1 VATLPETLSRKEH
14 VDPDVSVERWVRRVG
29 LALLVAFLAVGLA
42 NVFGQATGEESVG
55 NDTAK
60 LTLRAPAA
68 VRPGLVY
75 QVLFRIDAR
84 VDLEEP
90 ALVLDPGWFE
100 SFTTNSYQPEP
111 VEWEHRAG
119 RNVLLYGPIEAGE
132 HLVARLQYQVNPTA
146 VGRRT
151 QNVVLEEKG
160 APLLTLEHDLFV
172 YP

>member
-1 VATLPETLSRKEH
+1 MAALPETLTRKEH
-14 VDPDVSVERWVRRVG
+14 VDPDPSIERWVRRGG
-29 LALLVAFLAVGLA
+29 LALVVAFLGLGLA
-42 NVFGQATGEESVG
+42 NVFGQASSEQSVG
-55 NDTAK
+55 NDTAE
-60 LTLRAPAA
+60 LTVRAPDS
-68 VRPGLVY
+68 VRSGLVY

-119 RNVLLYGPIEAGE
+119 RNVLVYGPIKAGE
-132 HLVARLQYQVNPTA
+132 HLIARLQYQVNPTA
-146 VGRRT
+146 VGPRT

-160 APLLTLEHDLFV
+160 SPLLTLEHDLFI